1 MKPIYPVSSAVAIMA
16 VGALIYAARATASTV
31 PGGAS
36 STARAASEAR
46 LA

>member
-1 MKPIYPVSSAVAIMA
+1 MKPIYLVSSAVAIIADGA
-16 VGALIYAARATASTV
+16 VIYAARATASPV

-36 STARAASEAR
+36 STERAASEAR

>member
-1 MKPIYPVSSAVAIMA
+1 MKPIYLVSSAVAIMA
-16 VGALIYAARATASTV
+16 VGALNYAARATASPV

-36 STARAASEAR
+36 STERAVSDAR